1 MRNNYKPQIEE
12 MIKTINLHTTS
23 YPGGKEIDSRVL
35 YAMRQVPRHNFVAH
49 FPYGDGPVRIGHG
62 QTISQPFIVAY
73 MTDMLELQPLHKVL
87 EIGMGSGYQA
97 AVLSELSHEIYTV
110 ERIPELAE
118 QTKTLLERLEYN
130 NIKIKVGN
138 GYEGWKEHAPYD
150 RIIVTATAND
160 LIPPQAL
167 ADQLVEGGKMIIP
180 MKRSAG
186 HEELVLV
193 TKTGTSWMCNC
204 GKSKKHPLC
213 DGTHKKEGKFK
224 PSKKAKCT
232 EKSLIGVR
240 FVPLV
245 K

>member
-1 MRNNYKPQIEE
+1 MEHKREMKD
-12 MIKTINLHTTS
+12 MIKTINLHAKS
-23 YPGGKEIDSRVL
+23 YAGGKGINPRVL
-35 YAMRQVPRHNFVAH
+35 YAIEQVPRHNFVAH

-73 MTDMLELQPLHKVL
+73 MTDILELQPLHKVL

-138 GYEGWKEHAPYD
+138 GYEGWEEHAPYD
-150 RIIVTATAND
+150 RIIVTATAD
-160 LIPPQAL
+160 ELIPPQAL
-167 ADQLVEGGKMIIP
+167 IDQLVEGGKMILPI
-180 MKRSAG
+180 KRPAG
-186 HEELVLV
+186 NEELVLV
-193 TKTGTSWMCNC
+193 TKTGKTY
-204 GKSKKHPLC
+204 
-213 DGTHKKEGKFK
+213 
-224 PSKKAKCT
+224 T

-245 K
+245 NEV